1 MDRKYVLTS
10 FGYAIIGLL
19 LGIFMAASK
28 DHGQLVTHAHI
39 MLVGFVVS
47 FIYALCHKLWLNNTT
62 TKLAITQFY
71 FHQVGTLILV
81 ICLFLFYGK
90 FVTVETI
97 DPVLAISSII
107 VFIGV
112 VLMKVLFIKT
122 TKIEE
127 PDT

>member
-71 FHQVGTLILV
+71 FHQIGTLILV
-81 ICLFLFYGK
+81 IALFLYYGN
-90 FVTVETI
+90 FVTIETI

-112 VLMKVLFIKT
+112 VLMKVLFIKS
-122 TKIEE
+122 TKNEE
-127 PDT
+127 PVR

>member
-10 FGYAIIGLL
+10 FGYALIGLA

-47 FIYALCHKLWLNNTT
+47 FIYGLCHKLWLDNTT
-62 TKLAITQFY
+62 SKLAIAQFY
-71 FHQVGTLILV
+71 THQIGALLLFIG
-81 ICLFLFYGK
+81 LFLYYGK
-90 FVTVETI
+90 FVDIETI
-97 DPVLAISSII
+97 DPLLAISSII

-112 VLMKVLFIKT
+112 VLMKVLFIKA
-122 TKIEE
+122 TKSA
-127 PDT
+127 